1 MLIYVLIIKRYT
13 FNSNLLYVCIKLLI
27 PGYKS
32 THTHTQ
38 TRTHARTHTHTH
50 THAHAYTHTH
60 IYYTLVEKNNTV
72 TSRNTRSSSL
82 IINIQDIASTLMK
95 TSLSH

>member
-1 MLIYVLIIKRYT
+1 M
-13 FNSNLLYVCIKLLI
+13 
-27 PGYKS
+27 YKTAHS
-32 THTHTQ
+32 RLQKHTYTHTDTQ
-38 TRTHARTHTHTH
+38 AGRHARTHAHIHTHTH
-50 THAHAYTHTH
+50 TRTRIHTHTHTH